1 MVRTEVD
8 WQYTAE
14 RSDRSSLSIVNG
26 TYWPR
31 GKMLGGTGAM
41 NGMQYIRGNR
51 GDYDEWEKL
60 GNPGW
65 GWDEVL
71 EYFIKSEDNKDSEIV
86 NGYDGK
92 YHGVG
97 GYMSIEIYKDSNSY
111 NEVLLKATAEAG
123 FKQLLDVNAVDHIG
137 YAKVQYNIEGA
148 TRYTSAK
155 AFLCSVQ
162 DRPNL
167 HVMKN
172 TLAVS
177 LHYDSGNSVHGVN
190 MIVQNQFSLR
200 ALAKK
205 EVIISA
211 GSINTA
217 QLLMLSGIGRREDLM
232 PHKIPLRMESN
243 VGGNLQDHVYVPL
256 FFGFKRQI
264 SDGYGTERALVNLF
278 EFTLLNRS
286 QPVFLDR
293 IDNVLGF
300 VNTKSK
306 NAAFPDIQYLNMFFA
321 KGDLNALRFFND
333 TGYNTLVLNSLRD
346 HLRQQDIAVVFVIGI
361 DPKSRGRI
369 RLTSANPYHHPSI
382 MTGYFGETDDITI
395 IRYGIRIQQDLFE
408 TNTFQ
413 NLGAELL
420 KLNLPECYLL
430 EYDSDD
436 YWECYARH
444 MSTTLYHPVG
454 TAKMGPETDPEAVV
468 DSRLKVYG
476 IDRLRVVDASIMP
489 TITSGNTNAP
499 TVMIAEKG
507 SDLIKN
513 DYL

>member
-1 MVRTEVD
+1 MVRTAVD

-14 RSDRSSLSIVNG
+14 RSEESSLSIVNG

-31 GKMLGGTGAM
+31 GKMLGGSGAM
-41 NGMQYIRGNR
+41 NGMQYLRGNR
-51 GDYDEWEKL
+51 GDYDEWENL

-65 GWDEVL
+65 GWENVL
-71 EYFIKSEDNKDSEIV
+71 EYFIKSEDNKVPKIV
-86 NGYDGK
+86 GGYEGR

-97 GYMSIEIYKDSNSY
+97 GYMSVDFYKDSNPY
-111 NEVLLKATAEAG
+111 NKILLQATADAG
-123 FKQLLDVNAVDHIG
+123 FKQLRDFNAEDHIG
-137 YAKVQYNIEGA
+137 YSSIQYNIAGA
-148 TRYTSAK
+148 TRDSSAK
-155 AFLCSVQ
+155 AFLGSIEG
-162 DRPNL
+162 RPNL
-167 HVMKN
+167 HVIKHTM
-172 TLAVS
+172 AVS
-177 LHYDSGNSVHGVN
+177 LHYGPENTVRGVN
-190 MIVQNQFSLR
+190 MIVRDQFSLR

-205 EVIISA
+205 EVILSA

-217 QLLMLSGIGRREDLM
+217 QLLMLSGIGRSEDLA
-232 PHKIPLRMESN
+232 PLKIPLRIESN
-243 VGGNLQDHVYVPL
+243 VGGNLQDHVYVPI
-256 FFGFKRQI
+256 FFGFQRQI
-264 SDGYGTERALVNLF
+264 SDDYGAEQTLVNLF
-278 EFTLLNRS
+278 EFTLRNRS

-293 IDNVLGF
+293 IDDIMGF
-300 VNTKSK
+300 VNSKSK
-306 NAAFPDIQYLNMFFA
+306 SAIFPDLQFLNMFYA
-321 KGDLNALRFFND
+321 RGDISALQFYRD
-333 TGYNTLVLNSLRD
+333 TGYNRRLLDSLRGY
-346 HLRQQDIAVVFVIGI
+346 LRQQDIGAVLVTGI

-369 RLTSANPYHHPSI
+369 RITSANPYHHPSI
-382 MTGYFGETDDITI
+382 VTGYFNENDDITVL
-395 IRYGIRIQQDLFE
+395 RHGIRIQQDLFR

-413 NLGAELL
+413 NFGAELL
-420 KLNLPECYLL
+420 KVDLPECALL

-436 YWECYARH
+436 YWECYIRH

-489 TITSGNTNAP
+489 MITSGNTNAP